1 MELSN
6 NYSTIGFSGKVPIK
20 EWKTANGKKF
30 VSELKETIPIEQ
42 IKDKLAPSIESFKT
56 IEAKLP
62 NITYCQKASNGE
74 LSRLAD
80 KVGEVN
86 HEAIAKKLVGWLPKS

>member
-6 NYSTIGFSGKVPIK
+6 NYSTIGFTGKVPVK
-20 EWKTANGKKF
+20 NWKTANGKNF
-30 VSELKETIPIEQ
+30 ATELKEYIPIEQ
-42 IKDKLAPSIESFKT
+42 IKDKLAPSLEHFKT

-62 NITYCQKASNGE
+62 NITCYQRASNGE
-74 LSRLAD
+74 LSRLAVELGD
-80 KVGEVN
+80 VN

>member
-6 NYSTIGFSGKVPIK
+6 NYSTIGFSSKVPVK

-30 VSELKETIPIEQ
+30 VSELKETMPIEQ
-42 IKDKLAPSIESFKT
+42 IKDKLAPSLEHFKT

-62 NITYCQKASNGE
+62 NITCCQRASNGE

-80 KVGEVN
+80 ELGDVN
-86 HEAIAKKLVGWLPKS
+86 NEAIAKKLVGWLPKS